1 MKRRGG
7 KDTREEEGKIERRR
21 GRETREDEEKIEEN
35 RRQGYKRR
43 GRKD

>member
-7 KDTREEEGKIERRR
+7 RDTREEEGKIE
-21 GRETREDEEKIEEN
+21 EK

-43 GRKD
+43 GRKIEEKRTQ

>member
-1 MKRRGG
+1 MKRRGGRDTREEVERLKRRGG
-7 KDTREEEGKIERRR
+7 KDTREEEG
-21 GRETREDEEKIEEN
+21 KIEEN